1 MNLEFYVLTCDLNT
15 DKPVMYNIFNNLS
28 VLQSL
33 ELVKKDNL
41 NINELEKRLNSIFMS
56 VYWSRYEYEIEVKPK
71 FSKKD
76 STPTDV
82 YEQIKPNLKL
92 ITKMVYKYFEG
103 GGNCSEV

>member
-1 MNLEFYVLTCDLNT
+1 MNLEFYVLICDLNT

-33 ELVKKDNL
+33 DLVKKDNL
-41 NINELEKRLNSIFMS
+41 NMDELEKRLNSIFMS

-71 FSKKD
+71 FGKRD
-76 STPTDV
+76 GNCTDV

-92 ITKMVYKYFEG
+92 ITKMVYNEFKK
-103 GGNCSEV
+103 GGNYSEV